1 MIIKS
6 LVMLIVAL
14 SAFADIKNKEF
25 PVVFPL
31 LCGFLSIIHVVIM
44 ASSGNLYLQGGFL
57 SIIPGLIFIGLTF
70 LTRQE
75 IGMGDGTMMLG
86 IGPVFG
92 VEVLSISALFAM
104 TLCGIYSIALIAF
117 GKANKKTKI
126 PFIPFLLVGLG
137 VSLFA
142 KC

>member
-1 MIIKS
+1 M
-6 LVMLIVAL
+6 
-14 SAFADIKNKEF
+14 
-25 PVVFPL
+25 
-31 LCGFLSIIHVVIM
+31 
-44 ASSGNLYLQGGFL
+44 
-57 SIIPGLIFIGLTF
+57 
-70 LTRQE
+70 TRQE

-92 VEVLSISALFAM
+92 VEALSISALFAM

-126 PFIPFLLVGLG
+126 PFIPFLFVGLG

>member
-44 ASSGNLYLQGGFL
+44 ASGGNLYLQGLFL
-57 SIIPGLIFIGLTF
+57 QLFRGLSSLD
-70 LTRQE
+70 L
-75 IGMGDGTMMLG
+75 
-86 IGPVFG
+86 
-92 VEVLSISALFAM
+92 
-104 TLCGIYSIALIAF
+104 
-117 GKANKKTKI
+117 
-126 PFIPFLLVGLG
+126 PF
-137 VSLFA
+137 
-142 KC
+142 